1 MPSTKKKV
9 VVTGFGPFSGHS
21 VNASW
26 VSVQE
31 LARLGLT
38 DDIDL
43 IISEIPVEYCTVKKI
58 IPSLWKQHNPD
69 LIVHVGVSSIAMEL
83 TLEQQAHNDGY
94 DKHDISGSCP
104 PTQCCVEGA
113 DTCIKSDID
122 MQHVCNE
129 VNNMPIKIKTV
140 VSNDA
145 GRYLCD
151 FSYYQSLHIDK
162 RKAAFIHV
170 PPLGCPYTAGEI
182 AEGLR
187 AVILSML
194 KQMAL

>member
-1 MPSTKKKV
+1 MSQKTV
-9 VVTGFGPFSGHS
+9 IVTGFGPFEGHS

-43 IISEIPVEYCTVKKI
+43 IISEIPVEYCTVKTI
-58 IPSLWKQHNPD
+58 IPSLWKQHNPH
-69 LIVHVGVSSIAMEL
+69 LVVHVGVSTYVQEL

-113 DTCIKSDID
+113 DTCIKSEID

-129 VNNMPIKIKTV
+129 VNNMPIEIKTV
-140 VSNDA
+140 VSYADT

-151 FSYYQSLHIDK
+151 YAYYQSLHIDK

-187 AVILSML
+187 AVILSISNQL
-194 KQMAL
+194 